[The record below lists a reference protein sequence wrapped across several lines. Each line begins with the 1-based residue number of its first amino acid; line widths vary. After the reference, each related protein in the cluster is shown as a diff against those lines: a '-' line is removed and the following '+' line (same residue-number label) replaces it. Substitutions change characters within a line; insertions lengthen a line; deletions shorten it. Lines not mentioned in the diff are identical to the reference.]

1 MTETPEQLKA
11 YEPEAAAPLDGVRV
25 LDLSRLLAGN
35 ILTHGLADFG
45 AEVIKVERPGKGDDL
60 RHWTVKG
67 VPTYWKV
74 FCRNK
79 KSVTLDL
86 RRDEG
91 RGLLLRLVETAAVL
105 VENFR
110 PGTLEGWGLGP
121 DDVLLRRNPR
131 LVVVRISGWGQTG
144 PFRHKPGYGSLVEA
158 MSGYAGRT
166 GFPDGPPVL
175 PPIALADS
183 IAGYYGAMATL
194 VALREAEVRGG
205 RGQVLDLS
213 LFEPIFSILGPEA
226 ANYRLTGRVPR
237 RLGNRS
243 VDTAPRNLY
252 RCKDGRYV
260 ALSASR
266 QGMAERVFHAIGRP
280 ELIDDPR
287 FRTNAD
293 RVANGDALDAIV
305 AAFMA
310 GRTQA
315 EAVAFFE
322 AADVTAGPVS
332 DIAGLVDHPY
342 VREREIIA
350 GYPDEDMGVLP
361 MHGVPGRLSATP
373 GRMRAPAPKLG
384 EHTGAVLEGIGVGA
398 ARREEL
404 AAAGVI

>member
-1 MTETPEQLKA
+1 VTETPEQLKA

-144 PFRHKPGYGSLVEA
+144 PFRHKPGYGQYRSHRDMAGPCWRSL
-158 MSGYAGRT
+158 SGERQRW
-166 GFPDGPPVL
+166 PVPPPAC
-175 PPIALADS
+175 PPA
-183 IAGYYGAMATL
+183 
-194 VALREAEVRGG
+194 
-205 RGQVLDLS
+205 
-213 LFEPIFSILGPEA
+213 
-226 ANYRLTGRVPR
+226 
-237 RLGNRS
+237 
-243 VDTAPRNLY
+243 
-252 RCKDGRYV
+252 
-260 ALSASR
+260 SAS
-266 QGMAERVFHAIGRP
+266 A
-280 ELIDDPR
+280 
-287 FRTNAD
+287 T
-293 RVANGDALDAIV
+293 
-305 AAFMA
+305 
-310 GRTQA
+310 T
-315 EAVAFFE
+315 
-322 AADVTAGPVS
+322 
-332 DIAGLVDHPY
+332 
-342 VREREIIA
+342 
-350 GYPDEDMGVLP
+350 
-361 MHGVPGRLSATP
+361 SAS
-373 GRMRAPAPKLG
+373 A
-384 EHTGAVLEGIGVGA
+384 
-398 ARREEL
+398 
-404 AAAGVI
+404 